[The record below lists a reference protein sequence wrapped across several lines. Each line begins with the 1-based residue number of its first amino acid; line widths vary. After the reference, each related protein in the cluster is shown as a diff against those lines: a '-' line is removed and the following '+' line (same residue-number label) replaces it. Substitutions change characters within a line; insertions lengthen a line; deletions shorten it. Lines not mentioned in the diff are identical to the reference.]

1 MKPLVKAMKDEN
13 RAAQRADSVDEKA
26 NGVNGKTCSTA
37 QVNDGTANTNGSTTG
52 TQVETN
58 GNTGTEDDGATNS
71 DAMDVDAKPS
81 VDGEAESKPLDKGKQ
96 RAVAEPSDDGDPNEI
111 IRISI
116 ADDLL
121 CEHGKLHPS
130 NSTAMKRIRKD
141 AYDKIAAETKCV
153 FEPLVTTQDVCRH
166 CVEVIFRG
174 EENGRRGRRIQTDL
188 IDQIACTRSS
198 IHVLSVNSTTLRRYR
213 RVNRVT
219 GYRNRG

>member
-37 QVNDGTANTNGSTTG
+37 QVNDGTANTNGSTSG

-96 RAVAEPSDDGDPNEI
+96 RAVAEPSDDGDPDEI

-130 NSTAMKRIRKD
+130 NSTAMKRIRRD
-141 AYDKIAAETKCV
+141 VYDKIAAHTKCV
-153 FEPLVTTQDVCRH
+153 FEPLVTPQDVCRE
-166 CVEVIFRG
+166 CVEVIFKG
-174 EENGRRGRRIQTDL
+174 EEIGHCDRGMQTNL
-188 IDQIACTRSS
+188 IDQIAYTRWST
-198 IHVLSVNSTTLRRYR
+198 HALSANSMISQRYR
-213 RVNRVT
+213 RVSLAT
-219 GYRNRG
+219 GYRRLG